1 MAKNLLDLLEGSI
14 KVIDLLGGVV
24 KTVDAI
30 EFVGKS
36 AGKIIREATK
46 LNDSELQ
53 ELYNSRLL
61 NDSELQELYNSRKF
75 QEKEYDV
82 EWIDIKKTEW
92 IDVNCKNNKKLYDV
106 NGNIIVIG
114 KPSPKIHTMATYDM
128 NGNLIEDSPVK
139 VKKLTKKVI
148 FMDARD
154 KKDERGKLRKL
165 YRDGYLS
172 KSRYNSL
179 MRDLN
184 K

>member
-1 MAKNLLDLLEGSI
+1 MAKDLLDLLVGSI
-14 KVIDLLGGVV
+14 KVIELLGGVV
-24 KTVDAI
+24 KTVHAI
-30 EFVGKS
+30 EFVGKTTK
-36 AGKIIREATK
+36 KIIREA
-46 LNDSELQ
+46 
-53 ELYNSRLL
+53 
-61 NDSELQELYNSRKF
+61 NSRKF

-106 NGNIIVIG
+106 NGNVIVIG

-128 NGNLIEDSPVK
+128 NGNLIENSPIK
-139 VKKLTKKVI
+139 VKKVTKKVI
-148 FMDARD
+148 FMDVED
-154 KKDERGKLRKL
+154 KKDERGKLEKL

>member
-1 MAKNLLDLLEGSI
+1 MAKDLLEMLVTTI
-14 KVIDLLGGVV
+14 KIIHVVGRTVEVAAGVIGL
-24 KTVDAI
+24 AI
-30 EFVGKS
+30 ES
-36 AGKIIREATK
+36 A
-46 LNDSELQ
+46 
-53 ELYNSRLL
+53 
-61 NDSELQELYNSRKF
+61 NSRKF
-75 QEKEYDV
+75 QGKKYDV

-128 NGNLIEDSPVK
+128 NGNLIDDSPVK
-139 VKKLTKKVI
+139 VKKVTKKVI
-148 FMDARD
+148 FMDVED
-154 KKDERGKLRKL
+154 KKDERGKLKKL

>member
-1 MAKNLLDLLEGSI
+1 MAKDLLDMLVGSI
-14 KVIDLLGGVV
+14 KVIELLGGVV
-24 KTVDAI
+24 KTVHAIDKTVHAI
-30 EFVGKS
+30 EFVGKTTK
-36 AGKIIREATK
+36 KIIREA
-46 LNDSELQ
+46 
-53 ELYNSRLL
+53 
-61 NDSELQELYNSRKF
+61 NSRKF

-139 VKKLTKKVI
+139 VKKASKKVI
-148 FMDARD
+148 FMDVRD
-154 KKDERGKLRKL
+154 KKDERGKLKKL

>member
-1 MAKNLLDLLEGSI
+1 MAKDLIDALFLTI
-14 KVIDLLGGVV
+14 RVIESVGR
-24 KTVDAI
+24 TVEFAVGAI
-30 EFVGKS
+30 E
-36 AGKIIREATK
+36 KISEA
-46 LNDSELQ
+46 
-53 ELYNSRLL
+53 
-61 NDSELQELYNSRKF
+61 NSRKS
-75 QEKEYDV
+75 QEKKYDV

-139 VKKLTKKVI
+139 VKKAAKKVI
-148 FMDARD
+148 FMDVRD
-154 KKDERGKLRKL
+154 KKDERGKLKKL

-179 MRDLN
+179 MKDLN

>member
-1 MAKNLLDLLEGSI
+1 MAKDL
-14 KVIDLLGGVV
+14 
-24 KTVDAI
+24 VDALFLTIRVI
-30 EFVGKS
+30 ESVGRTVEF
-36 AGKIIREATK
+36 AVGAIEKIGEA
-46 LNDSELQ
+46 
-53 ELYNSRLL
+53 
-61 NDSELQELYNSRKF
+61 NSRKS
-75 QEKEYDV
+75 QEKKYDV

-139 VKKLTKKVI
+139 VKKAAKKVI
-148 FMDARD
+148 FMDVRD
-154 KKDERGKLRKL
+154 KKDERGKLKKL